1 MKKLIV
7 LALGALD
14 APPPAGP
21 RSSAEL
27 EEAASAGLLSF

>member
-27 EEAASAGLLSF
+27 EEARFRGPLSF